1 MEIVSFQ
8 YLQKPFTRAF
18 GKDNEYVENEAFP
31 VPVKPY
37 FKGTNE
43 IPENHPS
50 IVIRKCIQQ
59 ELNQQ
64 KKSQDKYPGN
74 NSKSLLHTHESLCS
88 QFIDSLI
95 QQSLKDYSWL
105 FTISGNSIQHQN
117 PFSNPLAIIPFQQQ
131 QFIIPSH
138 CAFYNGDIFEFLK
151 KKHAFQYDIVTSSF
165 SY

>member
-8 YLQKPFTRAF
+8 YLQKPFTRSF

-31 VPVKPY
+31 APIKPY

-64 KKSQDKYPGN
+64 KKSKV
-74 NSKSLLHTHESLCS
+74 
-88 QFIDSLI
+88 
-95 QQSLKDYSWL
+95 L
-105 FTISGNSIQHQN
+105 F
-117 PFSNPLAIIPFQQQ
+117 
-131 QFIIPSH
+131 
-138 CAFYNGDIFEFLK
+138 
-151 KKHAFQYDIVTSSF
+151 
-165 SY
+165 